1 MGNQTSQTSPSKL
14 LPGPVFTAGKEKG
27 KKGKGKDGKD
37 FVPPLVDGKGKGGYQ
52 DQPEQLP
59 PP

>member
-1 MGNQTSQTSPSKL
+1 MRPVLPSS
-14 LPGPVFTAGKEKG
+14 PVFAGKDKG

-52 DQPEQLP
+52 DPSERLQQKIEVDPLLGI
-59 PP
+59 